1 MNLSCFSGGAVVM
14 DNEKCLEMFQNIKK
28 QISDQSVFNLTG
40 LYQSDIESETESEA
54 CRVSVLIIVSMV

>member
-1 MNLSCFSGGAVVM
+1 M

-40 LYQSDIESETESEA
+40 LYQSDTESETESEA
-54 CRVSVLIIVSMV
+54 GRVSVLMIVSMVWVYV

>member
-1 MNLSCFSGGAVVM
+1 M

-40 LYQSDIESETESEA
+40 LYQSDTESETESEA
-54 CRVSVLIIVSMV
+54 GRVSVLTIFPWCESMFKI